1 MIPGSST
8 APRTAVFYSSI
19 RHWGWGA
26 PDYVWPLAAAQLLD
40 RGIPVIA
47 VVRPQVW
54 DHPEVR
60 QLAARGAQIFLQ
72 PPLVYRRGRLSEL
85 KELWQRF
92 STSTRPLRRAL
103 QSAARPHFFIDQ
115 GGAFDFL
122 EETQLRHWIAEC
134 HATYDVFF
142 RSTRYESPLPTAARR
157 TAIAFLEG
165 AQRTLFNSQWTRE
178 VTETQLVHRFGNAA
192 YFKHL
197 VRFPHDAPLAWPV
210 GSTLRLASVS
220 RLDAHHKGLDVLLQ
234 ALALLP
240 PDLPAWSLEVY
251 GQGPDESYLRDLTA
265 ALHLED
271 RVRFRSSTDDIRGVW
286 RDAHLL
292 ILVSRFEGLSVS
304 MLEAMAC
311 GRPVLRTPYG
321 GCAEWIL
328 PDETGFVCP
337 APEPSLIADTLQ
349 RALLAHERWPDM
361 GHAAH
366 ARIQTHLE
374 RHPEAIYLKP
384 FDAAADTAFPASS
397 ATTP

>member
-8 APRTAVFYSSI
+8 APRTAVFFSSI

-26 PDYVWPLAAAQLLD
+26 PDYVWPLAATQLLD

-47 VVRPQVW
+47 VVRPQVR
-54 DHPEVR
+54 DHPEVC

-92 STSTRPLRRAL
+92 SASSRPLRRAL
-103 QSAARPHFFIDQ
+103 AFADRPHFFIDQ

-122 EETQLRHWIAEC
+122 DETQLRRWIADC
-134 HATYDVFF
+134 GATYDVFF
-142 RSTRYESPLPTAARR
+142 RSARYEPPLPTASRR
-157 TAIAFLEG
+157 TAIEFLAG

-197 VRFPHDAPLAWPV
+197 VRFAHDTPLPWPA
-210 GSTLRLASVS
+210 GPTLRLASVS

-240 PDLPAWSLEVY
+240 PDLPAWSLDVY
-251 GQGPDESYLRDLTA
+251 GQGPDESYLSDLTA
-265 ALHLED
+265 ALHLGD
-271 RVRFRSSTDDIRGVW
+271 RIRFRSSTEDIRGVW

-292 ILVSRFEGLSVS
+292 VLVSRYEGLAVS

-321 GCAEWIL
+321 GCAEWVL

-337 APEPSLIADTLQ
+337 APEPTLIASTLE
-349 RALLAHERWPDM
+349 RALRAHERWPEM
-361 GHAAH
+361 GRAAH
-366 ARIQTHLE
+366 ARTQSHLE
-374 RHPEAIYLKP
+374 RHPESVYLKP
-384 FDAAADTAFPASS
+384 FEVAAPATSPAAS
-397 ATTP
+397 PTQP